1 MTSSQPT
8 YDVMQH
14 DTDVNTCENEQVFGQ
29 LQKELLAA
37 VSQLQQTNSELV
49 TAVTQL
55 HAKVTELEATNFHLQ
70 TDVAGLNTT
79 VARKCAARTGKLNSQ
94 KCYT

>member
-14 DTDVNTCENEQVFGQ
+14 DTDVSTSENEQVQGQ

-55 HAKVTELEATNFHLQ
+55 Q
-70 TDVAGLNTT
+70 TDVAGLNTQ
-79 VARKCAARTGKLNSQ
+79 VRKCAAAGKLNSQ
-94 KCYT
+94 KCYISI